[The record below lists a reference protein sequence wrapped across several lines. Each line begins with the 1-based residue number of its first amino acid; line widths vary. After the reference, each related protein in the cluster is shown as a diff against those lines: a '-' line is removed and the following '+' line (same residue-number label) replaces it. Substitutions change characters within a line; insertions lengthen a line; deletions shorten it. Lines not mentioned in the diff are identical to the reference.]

1 MEENNI
7 NPPFPKLFKQF
18 FDFEFTLQC
27 WALIE
32 TKFKWQH
39 IDYDLWIAIYA
50 IMQKY
55 DEKNEKMKRRKAMFD
70 EKQKNYCI
78 EKQAREQRKKAL
90 WLHIEKAEQK
100 LSEYKNVILAFGKLA
115 STSAITK

>member
-1 MEENNI
+1 MEENNYWLKI
-7 NPPFPKLFKQF
+7 EIIEF
-18 FDFEFTLQC
+18 FNFRLHLTNGEVTACSFNWEWIDTDI
-27 WALIE
+27 W
-32 TKFKWQH
+32 KW
-39 IDYDLWIAIYA
+39 IYA

>member
-1 MEENNI
+1 MTISKNNEGGEI
-7 NPPFPKLFKQF
+7 IDPKIWESLYIVK
-18 FDFEFTLQC
+18 
-27 WALIE
+27 
-32 TKFKWQH
+32 
-39 IDYDLWIAIYA
+39 
-50 IMQKY
+50 QKY
-55 DEKNEKMKRRKAMFD
+55 DEKNEKYKKRHKMFD